1 MRRRHA
7 IAAAVMLGVA
17 FAATPAA
24 AERLVTS
31 ISRHQVLVN
40 SNFTGTSI
48 VLFGTVEQ
56 DSAAAR
62 RRTAYDLIVTVTGPK
77 QTVVA
82 RRKERMLGIWTN
94 LGSRTFLNAPSYL
107 AVLSNQPLE
116 QITSP
121 EIVRQQKLGIDDK
134 VFPQQLGI
142 DVGDVAR
149 DDPFRTNFLRLKT
162 QHALYAQRAN
172 GVTLLT
178 PTVFRAEIALPAEA
192 PIGNY
197 DVDVRV
203 FADGMPLASGNSAF
217 EIIKVGFEQF
227 VANAAQ
233 DYGLFYGITTAM
245 MAIMTGWFASVV
257 FRRD

>member
-1 MRRRHA
+1 
-7 IAAAVMLGVA
+7 V
-17 FAATPAA
+17 
-24 AERLVTS
+24 
-31 ISRHQVLVN
+31 
-40 SNFTGTSI
+40 
-48 VLFGTVEQ
+48 
-56 DSAAAR
+56 
-62 RRTAYDLIVTVTGPK
+62 
-77 QTVVA
+77 
-82 RRKERMLGIWTN
+82 LGIWTN

-116 QITSP
+116 QIASA
-121 EIVRQQKLGIDDK
+121 EVVRQQKLGIADK

-142 DVGDVAR
+142 DVGDVMR

-162 QHALYAQRAN
+162 QHEFYVQRTN

-178 PTVFRAEIALPAEA
+178 PTVFRAEIPLPAQA

-197 DVDVRV
+197 DVDVRA
-203 FADGMPLASGNSAF
+203 FADGTLLTSGNSAF

-233 DYGLFYGITTAM
+233 DYGLLYGVTTAM
-245 MAIMTGWFASVV
+245 MALMTGWFASVV